1 MKDFPRLILRFFLV
15 TLSAALMAVNINT
28 FVYTGG
34 LLPGGF
40 TGIVLLIQEVF
51 QKYLSINIPFS
62 LFYWILNAIPA
73 IICFKYVGKRFT
85 LLSLWMIIASGLF
98 TDFIPGL
105 KVTDDILLCAVFGGI
120 VQGAAISLSLLAGA
134 TSGGTDFIS
143 IFVSERTGKSAWNYI
158 FAGNCIV
165 LTIFGLIFGW
175 NRALYA
181 IIFQFVTTQIINV
194 IYKRYQKVTLL
205 IITDKVDQVYQV
217 IHDTTNHDATIFTGK
232 GCYKGAERKMIY
244 TVISSDAQGRLI
256 KNIKKEDKTAFINI
270 IQTKTLSGNFYMKK
284 ND

>member
-1 MKDFPRLILRFFLV
+1 MKDFPKLLLRFFLV
-15 TLSAALMAVNINT
+15 TLSAALMATNINT

-51 QKYLSINIPFS
+51 QKYLSIKIPFS

-143 IFVSERTGKSAWNYI
+143 IFVSEKTGKSAWNYI
-158 FAGNCIV
+158 FAGNCLV
-165 LTIFGLIFGW
+165 LGVFGLIFGW

-194 IYKRYQKVTLL
+194 IYKRYQKITLL
-205 IITDKVDQVYQV
+205 IITDKVDEIYQV

-232 GCYKGAERKMIY
+232 G
-244 TVISSDAQGRLI
+244 
-256 KNIKKEDKTAFINI
+256 
-270 IQTKTLSGNFYMKK
+270 
-284 ND
+284 